1 MRVGAV
7 CIEFNRP
14 LELLF
19 GACPVIFKTCFFR
32 SQRRMGLGQPLI
44 QFQSSGSRCPG
55 LWKRLLGGRDRRRK
69 IRIGKSGIPQREA
82 GVFLDRLLE
91 ILDALFDPV
100 ASPLAQVETAFEGLK
115 AQETYRF

>member
-55 LWKRLLGGRDRRRK
+55 LWKRLLGD
-69 IRIGKSGIPQREA
+69 
-82 GVFLDRLLE
+82 E
-91 ILDALFDPV
+91 IVDARYEL
-100 ASPLAQVETAFEGLK
+100 ASPAYPSAKPGSFSIDCLK
-115 AQETYRF
+115 YSMPFSIPWPVLLLK